1 MPTMFRD
8 KKYFFRNLV
17 LFFFFFRIATEL
29 SSQLVLQF
37 WLVFVIFI
45 LNLLLFTPKGLQKS

>member
-8 KKYFFRNLV
+8 KNYFFRNPV
-17 LFFFFFRIATEL
+17 LFFFHIATEL

-45 LNLLLFTPKGLQKS
+45 LNLLLFIPKGLQKS